1 MDYSQLKRCHW
12 IDKKRYVELLIV
24 VILHIHHLCSD
35 TNTTYSTFPLST
47 TSSSRWFRFINK
59 QIISPARELTPFYA
73 SQLAFYKEANP
84 NSTLGEPGS
93 MQGVNT
99 GVMLLRLDR
108 MRQSHRFNQ

>member
-1 MDYSQLKRCHW
+1 MLSPFFRYKYDIFYLSPFYHLAFPLSHLIVMDTDTELKFP
-12 IDKKRYVELLIV
+12 VELLYNQF
-24 VILHIHHLCSD
+24 SR
-35 TNTTYSTFPLST
+35 F
-47 TSSSRWFRFINK
+47 TSK
-59 QIISPARELTPFYA
+59 QIISLARELTPFYA